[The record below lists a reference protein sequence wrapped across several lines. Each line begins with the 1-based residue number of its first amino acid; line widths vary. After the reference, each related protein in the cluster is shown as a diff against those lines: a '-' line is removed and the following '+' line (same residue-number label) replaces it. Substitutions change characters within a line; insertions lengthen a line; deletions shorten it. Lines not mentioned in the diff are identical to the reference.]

1 MKRKTV
7 ISILLPPIIFAL
19 GYLFGAWLHPEFA
32 SHKHP
37 KEVPIVANLFGNDI
51 VDLNSRVCVTKDTL
65 ASHEKNLLVFWS
77 PSCKF
82 CRQFFQNRLNQE
94 MMGIFCFPLTDDYE
108 YVDFFV
114 KQHEIK
120 YPQLVKQTTDG
131 IRSIDAPFVES
142 IPLFLVV
149 DAYGKILR
157 EHVGIDHLDELIST
171 LY

>member
-1 MKRKTV
+1 MKGKTV
-7 ISILLPPIIFAL
+7 ISIILPPVVFTL
-19 GYLFGAWLHPEFA
+19 GYFFGAWLHPKFA
-32 SHKHP
+32 SHNTP
-37 KEVPIVANLFGNDI
+37 KGAPIVSTLFGND
-51 VDLNSRVCVTKDTL
+51 VCDMNNGTPFGFDTL
-65 ASHEKNLLVFWS
+65 AAHEKNLLVFWS